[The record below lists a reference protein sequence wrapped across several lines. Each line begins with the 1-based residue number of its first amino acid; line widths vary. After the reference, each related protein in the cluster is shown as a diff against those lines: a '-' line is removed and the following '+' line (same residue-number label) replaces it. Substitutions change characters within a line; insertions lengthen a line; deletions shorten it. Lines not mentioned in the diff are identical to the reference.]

1 MDSEIAHERAL
12 GSNYEASLGGGTM
25 SSGLRLGF
33 IGFGEAAS
41 RFAKDLS
48 EAGLS
53 GIVAYSPS
61 AANAPADDPVHAK
74 AAASG
79 VELVPSIKDVC
90 RKSNVVIALT
100 PGKLALPVLRKARRH
115 LTAEHIYV
123 DATTASVKDMEK
135 AAQLLDG
142 GAAFVD
148 AAVMDPVPMN
158 GIKVLTVASG
168 SHAEK
173 FRELLGAYGMNIQ
186 VVGTKAGAASSMKL
200 LRSVCMKGLAA
211 LLLESLEAAQRY
223 GITEALAADMA
234 RFINGR
240 PFEDVM
246 KRFVCGTAIHA
257 GRRVHEVSESLA
269 LLKALGAPTRMTRS
283 TRETLQSIADMG
295 LRERFGAREP
305 DAIAPVLDALI
316 EARGKSGESGESGKA
331 NG

>member
-1 MDSEIAHERAL
+1 MASE
-12 GSNYEASLGGGTM
+12 
-25 SSGLRLGF
+25 LRLGF

-48 EAGLS
+48 QAGLQP
-53 GIVAYSPS
+53 IAAYSPS
-61 AANAPADDPVHAK
+61 AAKAGADDPVRQK
-74 AAASG
+74 AADAG
-79 VELVPSIKDVC
+79 VDLVPTLKALCERSTLIV
-90 RKSNVVIALT
+90 SLT
-100 PGKLALPVLRKARRH
+100 PGKLALPVLRKVRRH
-115 LTAEHIYV
+115 LKAHHIYV
-123 DATTASVKDMEK
+123 DASTASVKDMER
-135 AAQLLDG
+135 AAQMLEG

-168 SHAEK
+168 SHAEE
-173 FRELLGAYGMNIQ
+173 FRALLGAYGMNIQ
-186 VVGTKAGAASSMKL
+186 VVGEKAGAASAMKL

-223 GITEALAADMA
+223 GIADALAADMA

-257 GRRVHEVSESLA
+257 GRRVHEVSEAMA
-269 LLKALGAPTRMTRS
+269 LLKSLGASTRMTKS
-283 TRETLQSIADMG
+283 TRETLQSIDAMG

-305 DAIAPVLDALI
+305 DTMAPVLDAII
-316 EARGKSGESGESGKA
+316 EVKQAVAEAARAGQDKP

>member
-1 MDSEIAHERAL
+1 MAAE
-12 GSNYEASLGGGTM
+12 
-25 SSGLRLGF
+25 LRLGF

-48 EAGLS
+48 QAGLQS
-53 GIVAYSPS
+53 IAAYSPS
-61 AANAPADDPVHAK
+61 AAKAGADDPVGRK
-74 AAASG
+74 AAEAG
-79 VELVPSIKDVC
+79 VELVPTLKALCDRSTLIV
-90 RKSNVVIALT
+90 ALT

-115 LTAEHIYV
+115 LKAHHIYV
-123 DATTASVKDMEK
+123 DASTASVRDMER
-135 AAQLLDG
+135 AAQTLEG

-168 SHAEK
+168 PHAER
-173 FRELLGAYGMNIQ
+173 FRELLGPYGMNIQ
-186 VVGTKAGAASSMKL
+186 VVGEKAGAASSMKL

-223 GITEALAADMA
+223 GIADALAADMA

-257 GRRVHEVSESLA
+257 GRRVHEVSEAMA
-269 LLKALGAPTRMTRS
+269 LLKSLGASTRMTRS
-283 TRETLQSIADMG
+283 TRETLQGIDAMG

-305 DAIAPVLDALI
+305 DSIAAVLDAII
-316 EARGKSGESGESGKA
+316 ESKGRAAAGKA
-331 NG
+331 ETDQTNG

>member
-1 MDSEIAHERAL
+1 
-12 GSNYEASLGGGTM
+12 M
-25 SSGLRLGF
+25 SADLRLGF

-41 RFAKDLS
+41 RFGKDLAQ
-48 EAGLS
+48 AGLAH
-53 GIVAYSPS
+53 IVAYSPS
-61 AANAPADDPVHAK
+61 AAKAGADDPVHAK
-74 AAASG
+74 AAAAG

-90 RKSNVVIALT
+90 RRSNVVVALT

-115 LTAEHIYV
+115 LTADHIYV

-135 AAQLLDG
+135 AAQMLHG

-186 VVGTKAGAASSMKL
+186 VVGEKAGAASSMKL

-223 GITEALAADMA
+223 GIAEVLAADMA

-246 KRFVCGTAIHA
+246 QRFVCGTAIHA
-257 GRRVHEVSESLA
+257 GRRVHEVSEAMA
-269 LLKALGAPTRMTRS
+269 LLKSLGASTRMTKS

-305 DAIAPVLDALI
+305 DAIAPVLDAI
-316 EARGKSGESGESGKA
+316 IDAKRAAGPAKP

>member
-1 MDSEIAHERAL
+1 MMASE
-12 GSNYEASLGGGTM
+12 
-25 SSGLRLGF
+25 LRLGF

-41 RFAKDLS
+41 RFAQDLS
-48 EAGLS
+48 QAGLQP
-53 GIVAYSPS
+53 IAAYSPS
-61 AANAPADDPVHAK
+61 AANAGADDPSRRK
-74 AAASG
+74 AADAG
-79 VELVPSIKDVC
+79 VELVPTLKALCQRSTL
-90 RKSNVVIALT
+90 VVSLT
-100 PGKLALPVLRKARRH
+100 PGKLALPVLRKVRRH
-115 LTAEHIYV
+115 LKAHHIYV
-123 DATTASVKDMEK
+123 DASTASVKDMER
-135 AAQLLDG
+135 AAQMLEG

-173 FRELLGAYGMNIQ
+173 FRALLAPYGMNIQ
-186 VVGTKAGAASSMKL
+186 VVGEKAGAASAMKL

-223 GITEALAADMA
+223 GIADALTADMA

-257 GRRVHEVSESLA
+257 GRRVHEVSEAMA
-269 LLKALGAPTRMTRS
+269 LLKSLGASTRMTKS
-283 TRETLQSIADMG
+283 TRETLQSIEAMG

-305 DAIAPVLDALI
+305 DTMAPVLEAIIESRKKHAGDAK
-316 EARGKSGESGESGKA
+316 EASSG
-331 NG
+331 